1 MATIYSKVSTQ
12 VTEQQP
18 DFIKSDHPDFLA
30 FLKAY
35 YEFLESAELKL
46 KDFGSV
52 DSIIYEEGSTTFI
65 VMEDTNRYRT
75 DQSNNFLLE
84 DYDVVGGS
92 RISSSG

>member
-12 VTEQQP
+12 VTDQQP

-52 DSIIYEEGSTTFI
+52 DSILYEGRVYNIY
-65 VMEDTNRYRT
+65 D
-75 DQSNNFLLE
+75 D
-84 DYDVVGGS
+84 GGYQP
-92 RISSSG
+92 ISSRFIR